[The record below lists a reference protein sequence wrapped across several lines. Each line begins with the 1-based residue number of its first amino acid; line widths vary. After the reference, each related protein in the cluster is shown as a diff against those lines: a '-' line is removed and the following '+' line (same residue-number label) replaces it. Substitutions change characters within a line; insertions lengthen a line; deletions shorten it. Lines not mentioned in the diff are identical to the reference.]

1 MGTPELQ
8 NGCIVTQASILEVN
22 MQIECCYVISIYMQ
36 QVAFNFLDEAF
47 SFGRFFIW
55 KPELTHFK
63 LCLVWVTW
71 SEVQKVFLEAAST
84 NDGWVDSGSCLI
96 PLRICLFFF
105 RKRQIPRFIQNS
117 HRPRREQTQE
127 MWPDSPLKGQK
138 KICFWKKFKTT
149 RAGDE

>member
-8 NGCIVTQASILEVN
+8 NGCIVTQASIPEVN

-63 LCLVWVTW
+63 LCLVWITW

-96 PLRICLFFF
+96 PLRICLFSLGSG
-105 RKRQIPRFIQNS
+105 KY
-117 HRPRREQTQE
+117 
-127 MWPDSPLKGQK
+127 PDSSKILTVLAVIRRKKCDQILHSRDRTKMFLK
-138 KICFWKKFKTT
+138 
-149 RAGDE
+149 EV